1 MDIIELTKKA
11 VELANQDTE
20 LKEKIKDTVV
30 TITMVLKNATAE
42 RAEESKERKEIA
54 TAEHVDNVTV
64 KDAEKEKEQAIT
76 ISVDRGELKLITGEV
91 ENPDFQFEISK
102 EDFTKLMTGKA
113 YGMILMATKKLKM
126 VKGTWAEINKIVTP
140 LSAIPKFGKQIASNT
155 D

>member
-1 MDIIELTKKA
+1 MDKYNLDSRIMDIIELTKKA

-30 TITMVLKNATAE
+30 TITMVLKNATA
-42 RAEESKERKEIA
+42 
-54 TAEHVDNVTV
+54 
-64 KDAEKEKEQAIT
+64 KDAEKEQAIT
-76 ISVDRGELKLITGEV
+76 ISVDKGELRLIKGGV

-126 VKGTWAEINKIVTP
+126 VTGTWAEINKIVTP
-140 LSAIPKFGKQIASNT
+140 LSAIPKFGKEIATAESAE
-155 D
+155 